1 MKSVYVKT
9 QWIDNKTPV
18 NAANL
23 NKIEN
28 ALHTLYSNSLGYSD
42 IKEGEGIKVEVTAD
56 KEVKISTSPQ
66 VLKSSNISGID
77 FILEGEE
84 NDNTTCGCNC
94 TCCDIPTEEKGILYF
109 VLDPSTKKLKSIK
122 INGVKIYEVE

>member
-28 ALHTLYSNSLGYSD
+28 ALHTLYTNSLGYSD
-42 IKEGEGIKVEVTAD
+42 IKEGDGIKVEVTAD
-56 KEVKISTSPQ
+56 KEVKISTASN
-66 VLKSSNISGID
+66 VLKSGNLMGID
-77 FILEGEE
+77 FIMGEDE
-84 NDNTTCGCNC
+84 ETACGCDKP
-94 TCCDIPTEEKGILYF
+94 CCNEPAEEKGVLYF
-109 VLDPSTKKLKSIK
+109 VLDPNTKKLKAIK